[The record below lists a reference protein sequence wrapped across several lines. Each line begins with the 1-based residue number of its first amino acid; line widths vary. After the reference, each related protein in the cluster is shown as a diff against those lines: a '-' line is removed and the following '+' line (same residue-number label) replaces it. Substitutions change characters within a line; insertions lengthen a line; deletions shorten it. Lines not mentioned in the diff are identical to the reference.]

1 MKRTATFTSRPPRP
15 VPGLKPG
22 STADYSNDPV
32 AIRGILKVDDRWD
45 GDWQLGLYWM
55 EGAEVVK

>member
-1 MKRTATFTSRPPRP
+1 MCVERGQEAGHVG
-15 VPGLKPG
+15 VPGDGPSRRG
-22 STADYSNDPV
+22 RDQV

-55 EGAEVVK
+55 EAAEVVK